1 MIDTLFSEVNIKTNK
16 EETTI
21 FSYSVMVS
29 TSVSKIEGL
38 GSNPSGRTN

>member
-21 FSYSVMVS
+21 FSSGVMAS
-29 TSVSKIEGL
+29 TG
-38 GSNPSGRTN
+38 GSNPLSQGSNPWGRTN